1 MISLINQYGSV
12 MLMDE
17 KSLQPKVLIVEDDKS
32 VAYLLEFILNREG
45 FETAWAADGRAAEQL
60 FDSEPL
66 PLLILLDV
74 MLPYQD
80 GYQLIRII
88 RTKRGWGDV
97 PIIMLT
103 ANSQEQDI
111 VRALDAGANDYVVK
125 PFQPNEL
132 VARVRRLVKASK

>member
-1 MISLINQYGSV
+1 MSEQSL
-12 MLMDE
+12 
-17 KSLQPKVLIVEDDKS
+17 KPKILVVEDDKS
-32 VAYLLEFILNREG
+32 VSYLLEFILNREG
-45 FETAWAADGRAAEQL
+45 FATASAADGRAAEIL
-60 FDSEPL
+60 FESEPL

-80 GYQLIRII
+80 GFQLIRII

-103 ANSQEQDI
+103 SNSHEEDI
-111 VRALDAGANDYVVK
+111 VRALDSGANDYVVK

-132 VARVRRLVKASK
+132 LARVRRLVKGR

>member
-1 MISLINQYGSV
+1 MSEQSL
-12 MLMDE
+12 
-17 KSLQPKVLIVEDDKS
+17 KPKILVVEDDKS
-32 VAYLLEFILNREG
+32 VSYLLEFILNREG
-45 FETAWAADGRAAEQL
+45 FATASASDGRAAEIL

-74 MLPYQD
+74 LLPYQD
-80 GYQLIRII
+80 GFQLIRII

-103 ANSQEQDI
+103 SNSHEEDI
-111 VRALDAGANDYVVK
+111 VRALDSGANDYVVK

-132 VARVRRLVKASK
+132 LARVRRLVKGR

>member
-1 MISLINQYGSV
+1 MSEQST
-12 MLMDE
+12 
-17 KSLQPKVLIVEDDKS
+17 QPKILIVEDDKS
-32 VAYLLEFILNREG
+32 VSYLLEFILNREG
-45 FETAWAADGRAAEQL
+45 FATASAPDGRAAEEL
-60 FDSEPL
+60 FESETL

-80 GYQLIRII
+80 GFQLIRII

-103 ANSQEQDI
+103 SNSHEDDI
-111 VRALDAGANDYVVK
+111 VRALDSGANDYVVK

-132 VARVRRLVKASK
+132 LARVRRLVKDR

>member
-1 MISLINQYGSV
+1 MSEQST
-12 MLMDE
+12 
-17 KSLQPKVLIVEDDKS
+17 QPKILIVEDDKS
-32 VAYLLEFILNREG
+32 VSYLLEFILNREG
-45 FETAWAADGRAAEQL
+45 FATASAPDGRAAEEL
-60 FDSEPL
+60 FECETL

-80 GYQLIRII
+80 GFQLIRII

-103 ANSQEQDI
+103 SNSHEDDI
-111 VRALDAGANDYVVK
+111 VRALDSGANDYVVK

-132 VARVRRLVKASK
+132 LARVRRLLKDR

>member
-1 MISLINQYGSV
+1 MSEQST
-12 MLMDE
+12 
-17 KSLQPKVLIVEDDKS
+17 QPKILIVEDDKS
-32 VAYLLEFILNREG
+32 VSYLLEFILNREG
-45 FETAWAADGRAAEQL
+45 FATASAPDGRAAEEL
-60 FDSEPL
+60 FESETL

-80 GYQLIRII
+80 GFQLIRII

-103 ANSQEQDI
+103 SNSHEDDI
-111 VRALDAGANDYVVK
+111 VRALDSGANDYVVK

-132 VARVRRLVKASK
+132 LARVRRLVKDRL

>member
-1 MISLINQYGSV
+1 MSEPS
-12 MLMDE
+12 E
-17 KSLQPKVLIVEDDKS
+17 QPKILIVEDDKS

-45 FETAWAADGRAAEQL
+45 FATASANDGRAAEEL
-60 FDSEPL
+60 FGREVQ
-66 PLLILLDV
+66 PLLIILDV

-80 GYQLIRII
+80 GFQLLRII
-88 RTKRGWGDV
+88 RTKRGWRDV

-132 VARVRRLVKASK
+132 LARVRRLIKATA

>member
-1 MISLINQYGSV
+1 
-12 MLMDE
+12 MDE

-32 VAYLLEFILNREG
+32 VAYLLEFILNRGG
-45 FETAWAADGRAAEQL
+45 FKTAWAADGRAAELL
-60 FDSEPL
+60 FNSEPM

-80 GYQLIRII
+80 GFQLIRII
-88 RTKRGWGDV
+88 RTKRGWRDV

-111 VRALDAGANDYVVK
+111 VRALDSGANDYVVK

-132 VARVRRLVKASK
+132 LARVRRLVKAST

>member
-1 MISLINQYGSV
+1 MSEQST
-12 MLMDE
+12 
-17 KSLQPKVLIVEDDKS
+17 QPKILVVEDDKS
-32 VAYLLEFILNREG
+32 VSYLLEFILNREG
-45 FETAWAADGRAAEQL
+45 FAPASAADGRAAEIL
-60 FDSEPL
+60 FDNEPL

-80 GYQLIRII
+80 GFQLIRII

-103 ANSQEQDI
+103 SNSHEDDI
-111 VRALDAGANDYVVK
+111 VRALDSGANDYVVK

-132 VARVRRLVKASK
+132 LARVRRLVKGR

>member
-1 MISLINQYGSV
+1 

-17 KSLQPKVLIVEDDKS
+17 KSLRPKVLIVEDDKS

-132 VARVRRLVKASK
+132 VARVRRLVNASK

>member
-1 MISLINQYGSV
+1 MSEQST
-12 MLMDE
+12 
-17 KSLQPKVLIVEDDKS
+17 QPKILIVEDDKS
-32 VAYLLEFILNREG
+32 VSYLLEFILNREG
-45 FETAWAADGRAAEQL
+45 FATASAPDGRAAEIL

-80 GYQLIRII
+80 GFQLIRII
-88 RTKRGWGDV
+88 RTKRGWSDV

-103 ANSQEQDI
+103 SNSHEDDI
-111 VRALDAGANDYVVK
+111 VRALDSGANDYVVK

-132 VARVRRLVKASK
+132 LARVRRLVKAR

>member
-1 MISLINQYGSV
+1 
-12 MLMDE
+12 MDE
-17 KSLQPKVLIVEDDKS
+17 KSLRPKILIVEDDQS
-32 VAYLLEFILNREG
+32 VACLLEFILNREG
-45 FETAWAADGRAAEQL
+45 FETAWACDGRAAELL
-60 FDSEPL
+60 FSTEPL

-80 GYQLIRII
+80 GFQLIRII
-88 RTKRGWGDV
+88 RTKHGWRDV

-111 VRALDAGANDYVVK
+111 VRALDCGANDYVVK

-132 VARVRRLVKASK
+132 LARLRRLVKMPNAASLTE